1 MRQGGKTYIYRQ
13 PNPKEI
19 RLDKWARVWVRQ
31 GVGNPPENRVSRTLG
46 AAWA

>member
-1 MRQGGKTYIYRQ
+1 MRHGGKTYIYRQ

-31 GVGNPPENRVSRTLG
+31 GLEIHQKIGFLEH
-46 AAWA
+46 